1 MRDIPV
7 PRSPDFYKF
16 FSQSGNWDRDGI
28 WKSGI
33 LGVSFEERFRVY
45 TVRVNYRVGAKPRP
59 GRVDIRGAG
68 LSHRVGPRRR
78 MDGGASGARAPIP
91 TDVPTTEVSP
101 QGVTRTFLGGQNAH
115 FTGLVHI
122 LTGTKLRVHQRTLP
136 ASSCQR
142 ACSLSRGPTTTPS
155 ATYMLAIARERY
167 THTHTCVCIL
177 QL

>member
-1 MRDIPV
+1 M
-7 PRSPDFYKF
+7 
-16 FSQSGNWDRDGI
+16 
-28 WKSGI
+28 
-33 LGVSFEERFRVY
+33 
-45 TVRVNYRVGAKPRP
+45 GAQPRP

-122 LTGTKLRVHQRTLP
+122 LTGTKPRVQQRTP
-136 ASSCQR
+136 QASSRQR
-142 ACSLSRGPTTTPS
+142 ASSLSRGPTTTPS
-155 ATYMLAIARERY
+155 AYLHVSDSARER
-167 THTHTCVCIL
+167 HTCVCISGTRDTMARPRRGRARFL
-177 QL
+177 TIPTYENTRLDVKP